1 MGIQII
7 IANTDELTAQDRQ
20 VLALLGGDSIP
31 TVTAEPRTGDEQS
44 AAKPAKKATAKKAAA
59 KKPDPVEEPEEE
71 EEEDDD
77 LVGDDGPTMAD
88 AVARATELVSAK
100 RAPEVKAALANL
112 DVEKVSHLKGDQIAA
127 FLEALED

>member
-7 IANTDELTAQDRQ
+7 IPNTDDLTTLDRQ

-31 TVTAEPRTGDEQS
+31 TVTAEPRTGSEQS
-44 AAKPAKKATAKKAAA
+44 EAKPAKKAAA
-59 KKPDPVEEPEEE
+59 KKAAKKPEPVVEEPEDED
-71 EEEDDD
+71 EDDD